1 MKDYLKNSLIKVLII
16 FAIISLDLLTKQIFY
31 STSLYTIIPYIIG
44 VRPLEYLNTGGAWS
58 ILSDKMWLLIAITI
72 VFIAVVSIYDIK
84 TKNNS
89 IVYNLAFSFILG
101 GAVGNLIDRIFLGGV
116 RDFIYFIFAPNF
128 PTFNL
133 ADSFLLVGCILFA
146 IYAFFIYKPKE
157 KGKNDTKK

>member
-1 MKDYLKNSLIKVLII
+1 MKDYLKFTLVKVLII
-16 FAIISLDLLTKQIFY
+16 FAVIGLDLLSKYIFFN
-31 STSLYTIIPYIIG
+31 TSFFTIIPYIIG

-58 ILSDKMWLLIAITI
+58 ILSDKLWLLITITVIFI
-72 VFIAVVSIYDIK
+72 VAVSIYDFK
-84 TKNNS
+84 TKNKN

-133 ADSFLLVGCILFA
+133 ADSFLLIGCILFA

-157 KGKNDTKK
+157 KENNDAR